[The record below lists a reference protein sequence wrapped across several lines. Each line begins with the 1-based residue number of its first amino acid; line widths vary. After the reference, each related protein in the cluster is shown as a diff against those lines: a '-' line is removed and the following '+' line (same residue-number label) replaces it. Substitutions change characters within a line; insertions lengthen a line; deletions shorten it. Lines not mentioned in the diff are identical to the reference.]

1 MHIIFIVMLSRSI
14 IYSGGRRRF
23 LSNKVHHFDIMQSNS
38 EAQPYS
44 TMRKLE
50 LKSSCNNLV
59 EVSELMICTLIILQV
74 WQWLLADIDECASPQ
89 LNSCAQSAT
98 CSNTPGAYNCSCN
111 ARFQGDGFVNGS
123 RCTASATL
131 TRATYASKLAILVGR
146 IAHQQLTV
154 TYNLIANVCKFIYQS

>member
-1 MHIIFIVMLSRSI
+1 MLSRSI

-111 ARFQGDGFVNGS
+111 AGFKGDGFVNGS
-123 RCTASATL
+123 RCTASATP
-131 TRATYASKLAILVGR
+131 TPATSRNVAIKARR

-154 TYNLIANVCKFIYQS
+154 TYNLIANVCKFIFQS